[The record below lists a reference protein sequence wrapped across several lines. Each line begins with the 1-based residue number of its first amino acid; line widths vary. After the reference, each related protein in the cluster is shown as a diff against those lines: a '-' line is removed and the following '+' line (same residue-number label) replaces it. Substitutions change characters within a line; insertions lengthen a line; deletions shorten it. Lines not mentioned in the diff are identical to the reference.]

1 MAKKVTLEGLESA
14 VKLILNDY
22 ANEINAN
29 LDTITRE
36 ITKQGTQALK
46 AESAATFGTVKRRK
60 EKYAKTWTSA
70 FETNSISRQGVI
82 YNTQAGLPHLLE
94 NGHVSRN
101 GTGRT
106 FGYVPGREHIA
117 KVEKELER
125 LFEQEVRSKL

>member
-1 MAKKVTLEGLESA
+1 MAKKVTVGALESA

-22 ANEINAN
+22 ADEINAN

-36 ITKQGTQALK
+36 IVQKGAQALRN
-46 AESAATFGTVKRRK
+46 ESAAKFGTVKKRK

-70 FETNSISRQGVI
+70 FETNRISRQGVI
-82 YNTQAGLPHLLE
+82 YNTQPGLPHLLE

-106 FGYVPGREHIA
+106 FGFVPGREHIA